1 MTRSY
6 RKIPL
11 VISPMYELPQIK
23 SDNEPKP
30 SVFSQD
36 TIDSVT
42 ELGSVLQKIH
52 NRLLSEG
59 YCIMVD
65 RIINPQG
72 DIVYEKPKKN

>member
-6 RKIPL
+6 TKIPL
-11 VISPMYELPQIK
+11 RISPMQEIP
-23 SDNEPKP
+23 STDNSKGSNPTI
-30 SVFSQD
+30 FSQE

-59 YCIMVD
+59 YCIMSD
-65 RIINPQG
+65 SIINPQG
-72 DIVYEKPKKN
+72 EIVYEKPKKQ